1 MQHIRD
7 DGYGDGGKLE
17 LGDLGGLHFLKKQ
30 VFQSHPNLS
39 KGNSMATATE
49 NGTVSL
55 VNISMEKWPPRHR
68 TYFGSLQIISPQ
80 EGEAFAIT
88 PIRGC
93 HGVMDLGDKRLMD
106 IPITAREVAEDIA
119 REINGDSGDGS
130 FHGVFVA
137 AGETPTEGELAD
149 ARRRLEEFQRRLVA
163 AADLEWER
171 TRNPMFITDLERR
184 AARELK
190 LEKPWLYDSKPL
202 AECPVCAE
210 KIKHGVAVCRS
221 CGAILDREKA
231 SQYGFVTHEKSRRDA
246 SANHDRTGK

>member
-1 MQHIRD
+1 
-7 DGYGDGGKLE
+7 
-17 LGDLGGLHFLKKQ
+17 
-30 VFQSHPNLS
+30 
-39 KGNSMATATE
+39 MATTTE
-49 NGTVSL
+49 TSTASL
-55 VNISMEKWPPRHR
+55 VNISTEKWPPRYR
-68 TYFGSLQIISPQ
+68 TYFGSLQVLSP
-80 EGEAFAIT
+80 EAGEAFAVT

-93 HGVMDLGDKRLMD
+93 NAVMDLGDKR
-106 IPITAREVAEDIA
+106 IVENRITAREVAEDIA
-119 REINGDSGDGS
+119 REINGDSGEGS

-137 AGETPTEGELAD
+137 AGDKPTEAELAD

-163 AADLEWER
+163 SADLEWER

-190 LEKPWLYDSKPL
+190 LEKPWLYDFKPL

-231 SQYGFVTHEKSRRDA
+231 AQYGLVPQEKSRG
-246 SANHDRTGK
+246 DRSGTQNRAGNQVQEAGK